1 MQEESFAANVARLKE
16 YRANLIIF
24 PRGSKH
30 LPKKG
35 DSSLEEQKAATQ
47 VGRRERKDL
56 CILPPKLVGVCC
68 CPSASTGQ
76 RTRKMK
82 NTKSLFE

>member
-1 MQEESFAANVARLKE
+1 MGRTKRVVYREVMDVFCLCNFTHSQEESFAANVARLKE

-47 VGRRERKDL
+47 VGRRE
-56 CILPPKLVGVCC
+56 
-68 CPSASTGQ
+68 
-76 RTRKMK
+76 
-82 NTKSLFE
+82 